1 MTLDLARVGEPLPA
15 VVRSWDDTATMLY
28 ALGVGATELRYTT
41 ENSEGVKLVALPSLA
56 VTLRGRLLDVLATLG
71 DVDPATALHA
81 EERVELHRPLPS
93 AGTVSTTTAV
103 RAVYDKDPHAL
114 VIIETTGC
122 APDDEPLFTTS
133 SSVMLRGAGGFGGE
147 RGPSARGPASER
159 APDHVVEQS
168 TRTDQALLYRLTGDR
183 NPLHS
188 DPARATRAGFDRPIL
203 HGLCTLGF
211 ACRALVDTV
220 AGGDPRA
227 VAALSARFSSPVFP
241 GETLRTEIFVD
252 TDGTG
257 ASFRVTAAG
266 AADESRGVL
275 ERGAL
280 ELRTT

>member
-1 MTLDLARVGEPLPA
+1 MTLDLSRVGEPLPP
-15 VVRSWDDTATMLY
+15 VVRSWDETATMLY

-41 ENSEGVKLVALPSLA
+41 ENSEGVELVALPSLA
-56 VTLRGRLLDVLATLG
+56 VTLRGRLLEVLATLG
-71 DVDPATALHA
+71 DIDPATALHA
-81 EERVELHRPLPS
+81 EERVELHHPLPN
-93 AGTVSTTTAV
+93 AGNVRTTTAV

-114 VIIETTGC
+114 VIIETTGY
-122 APDDEPLFTTS
+122 AHDDEPLFTTS
-133 SSVMLRGAGGFGGE
+133 SSVMLRGAGAFGGE
-147 RGPSARGPASER
+147 RGPSARGPAPEG

-183 NPLHS
+183 NSLHS
-188 DPARATRAGFDRPIL
+188 DPARAARAGFDRPIL

-227 VAALSARFSSPVFP
+227 VAAFGARFSSPVFP

-252 TDGTG
+252 PGRTG
-257 ASFRVTAAG
+257 ASFRTTASGAG
-266 AADESRGVL
+266 GKYRGVL

-280 ELRTT
+280 ELRPT